1 MVFDMKTTLNI
12 DDAVV
17 KRLRAEAARRGV
29 TMSALIEAGLSIVLD
44 GGTSSSSKPLPP
56 LPGFYSGG
64 TSVDLSDRNAL
75 QDGFDLRI

>member
-1 MVFDMKTTLNI
+1 
-12 DDAVV
+12 
-17 KRLRAEAARRGV
+17 
-29 TMSALIEAGLSIVLD
+29 MSALIEAGLSIVLD